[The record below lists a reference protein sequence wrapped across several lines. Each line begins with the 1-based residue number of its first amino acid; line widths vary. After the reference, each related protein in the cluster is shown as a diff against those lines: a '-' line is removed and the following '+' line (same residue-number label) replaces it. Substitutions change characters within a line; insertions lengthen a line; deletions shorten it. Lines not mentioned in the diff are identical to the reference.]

1 MSENIYLT
9 TGEFAK
15 LCNVSKHTLF
25 HYDDIGV
32 FSPEIIKDNGYRYY
46 SIWQYEKLIIITE
59 LRNLG
64 MSLKEIKEYIDN
76 RSPKKL
82 INLFE
87 DRISVLE
94 NKINHIKS
102 FKNSI
107 EIRNRELIN
116 IPKNNKNDV
125 FREVIKES
133 CLLFSKTVESLED
146 IDFIFYSS
154 EIIKE
159 CIELGIY
166 QNNPYGATRSLS
178 SIRQK
183 DYNSYMDIFVI
194 VLNSEEKPY
203 LKKRPAGE
211 YIIKY
216 HFGSYDNIKNS
227 YDKLLEY
234 IDKNNIETEDIIY
247 EENVIDYFATKNEDD
262 FVLKIMVKTKKSFQE

>member
-46 SIWQYEKLIIITE
+46 SIWQYDTFIIITE

-87 DRISVLE
+87 DRISVLK

-102 FKNSI
+102 FKKSI

-116 IPKNNKNDV
+116 IPKNNKND
-125 FREVIKES
+125 
-133 CLLFSKTVESLED
+133 
-146 IDFIFYSS
+146 IF
-154 EIIKE
+154 
-159 CIELGIY
+159 
-166 QNNPYGATRSLS
+166 N
-178 SIRQK
+178 
-183 DYNSYMDIFVI
+183 F
-194 VLNSEEKPY
+194 
-203 LKKRPAGE
+203 
-211 YIIKY
+211 YI
-216 HFGSYDNIKNS
+216 
-227 YDKLLEY
+227 
-234 IDKNNIETEDIIY
+234 
-247 EENVIDYFATKNEDD
+247 
-262 FVLKIMVKTKKSFQE
+262 